1 MLRCPNEKLSSNS
14 PCIVAF
20 VISDEIGNFD
30 FAEII
35 KSSITRP
42 ELGASLFGSL
52 GLARWLLKLSY
63 PLVTQTQE
71 LKTKVVPSLSTM
83 GMLNAAIK
91 FTGGWS
97 MRSST

>member
-1 MLRCPNEKLSSNS
+1 MRLEILILLRLL
-14 PCIVAF
+14 
-20 VISDEIGNFD
+20 
-30 FAEII
+30 I

-42 ELGASLFGSL
+42 ELGASLSGSL

-97 MRSST
+97 MRSPT